1 MRRRAVRIAVA
12 LFTNVWLADR
22 GAGAAEQPPID
33 VNPNRPTFATPAL
46 TTQVGV
52 AELEFGLQRTLL
64 RDGGTAAF
72 TPYLL
77 KLGVLKR
84 LELRV
89 GGNGILRLAE
99 GGTPPATGY
108 ADTTFGVQW
117 CYLKDGPGGVDQAV
131 QLTWK
136 DPTASAARGLGSG
149 EPDTTLMV
157 IFSRDIA
164 AFHVDINALET
175 WLGEPPAT
183 GGGTARQTSATVSV
197 SRTLD
202 ARWSVTAELYTIG
215 PSPAGARVVS
225 NLWCAAYKVSPRL
238 VLDGG
243 VDVGLSHGAQKI
255 SLFAGLT
262 VGVARF
268 RHPAAR

>member
-1 MRRRAVRIAVA
+1 MRRSAVLVA
-12 LFTNVWLADR
+12 LLVVAASRRAT
-22 GAGAAEQPPID
+22 AAEEPPFV

-46 TTQVGV
+46 TTQEGV
-52 AELEFGLQRTLL
+52 VELEFGLQRTLA

-84 LELRV
+84 LELRI
-89 GGNGILRLAE
+89 GGNGLLRLAE
-99 GGTPPATGY
+99 GGVPPATGY

-117 CYLKDGPGGVDQAV
+117 SYLKNGPGGFDQAV

-136 DPTASAARGLGSG
+136 DPTASAAHDLGSG

-157 IFSRDIA
+157 VFSRDFG
-164 AFHVDINALET
+164 AFHVDLNALET
-175 WLGEPPAT
+175 WLGEPRTA
-183 GGGTARQTSATVSV
+183 GGGTARQTSATISV

-202 ARWSVTAELYTIG
+202 DRWSLTAELYSIG
-215 PSPAGARVVS
+215 PSPAADRVVS
-225 NLWCAAYKVSPRL
+225 NLWCAGYRVSSRL

-243 VDVGLSHGAQKI
+243 IDVGLSHGAQKI
-255 SLFAGLT
+255 SMFAGLT
-262 VGVARF
+262 IGLARF
-268 RHPAAR
+268 RHPAVH